1 MTYVQPAAVVHRDG
15 SGIFVIKRFR
25 SSEECEREARWY
37 RMLPEFC
44 PELLA
49 QEGPDLVT
57 RRHPTAWETPEW
69 RDPMALFDLI
79 LAVNSHGVQH
89 RDVHLRNIV
98 LVDGSPRLID
108 WYTAVQAPC
117 PVSYDLYGEAAGL
130 EKPAGH
136 VDYQCWTTP
145 NRWSVREAWGV
156 DVSTAVARW
165 EDGRR
170 LAS

>member
-1 MTYVQPAAVVHRDG
+1 LTYVQPKALIHCEDSGTYVV
-15 SGIFVIKRFR
+15 KRFV
-25 SSEECEREARWY
+25 SADACEVEARWY
-37 RMLPEFC
+37 RKLPDLC
-44 PELLA
+44 PELIA

-57 RRHPTAWETPEW
+57 RRHPTAWDTPAW

-108 WYTAVQAPC
+108 WFTAIEAPV
-117 PVSYDLYGEAAGL
+117 PVSYDLYGSASLLPRPE
-130 EKPAGH
+130 GH

-145 NRWSVREAWGV
+145 NKWSIREAWGV
-156 DVSTAVARW
+156 DVPTCVDQRAYLWGV
-165 EDGRR
+165 ET
-170 LAS
+170 